1 MKILKGA
8 ITSLAE
14 EGRISLQIPQY
25 DIWIGKN
32 LDEVGQSET
41 EEVPDNWI
49 VSLRTNKSPALGK
62 EHGYYHLTEEGWK
75 ANKDKIEEA
84 YLKAKFKR
92 GNWFDFE
99 AYAINH
105 FKKVKE
111 ASLKR
116 LAYLEMKIEQ
126 VKKCL
131 I

>member
-14 EGRISLQIPQY
+14 EGRITLQIPQY
-25 DIWIGKN
+25 DIWIGKD
-32 LDEVGQSET
+32 LEEVGQSET

-49 VSLRTNKSPALGK
+49 VLLRSNRSPALGK
-62 EHGYYHLTEEGWK
+62 ERGYYFLTEAGWE
-75 ANKDKIEEA
+75 ANKDKIEDA
-84 YLKAKFKR
+84 FSKSKFKR

-111 ASLKR
+111 ASMKR

-131 I
+131 T